1 MNGYDALN
9 VNVLN
14 VAKDEYT
21 KQLNSI
27 LAPLIMEG
35 IDSIY
40 KDAKKVENEND
51 IIHNFQLLLKEVPHW
66 NTHIISTECERIN
79 KVCDWLHDLV
89 TAVFVTNVKILTSVK
104 IVNKSKQFK
113 LKMPNFDTFIHAV
126 YIEVARF
133 FFHNPFL
140 LYEYDRITKRNKNKK
155 ESLRNV
161 QHCVEET
168 IRVLLPVQHILK
180 EYMQDN
186 GDEEDEDYQMLDKDS
201 IKSASEIVNPNITQ
215 HSNADNSKLKNM
227 VQRELDN
234 NKNMY
239 EMQPKKQTNDWGDN
253 VSEDQSKDCKSQ
265 HNDLE
270 SVYEDDEDENEVEEN
285 DEKPVPLNTI
295 SQPKSVT
302 LNGNDNKSRRFIEQE
317 MLNKERHQEEKL
329 SKEDEYED
337 DDELSDISNE

>member
-1 MNGYDALN
+1 MDGYDALN

-21 KQLNSI
+21 KQLNHI

-35 IDSIY
+35 IESIY
-40 KDAKKVENEND
+40 NDAKQTDNEHD
-51 IIHNFQLLLKEVPHW
+51 VIHNFQLLLKEVPHW
-66 NTHIISTECERIN
+66 NTHIISTECERIQ
-79 KVCDWLHDLV
+79 KVCDWMHDLV

-104 IVNKSKQFK
+104 IVNKQKQFK

-155 ESLRNV
+155 EALKNIQS
-161 QHCVEET
+161 CVEET

-186 GDEEDEDYQMLDKDS
+186 GEEEDEAYQMLDKDS

-215 HSNADNSKLKNM
+215 QSNVDNSKLKNL
-227 VQRELDN
+227 VKHELNN
-234 NKNMY
+234 NKDMY
-239 EMQPKKQTNDWGDN
+239 EVESQKQTPPEEDWDH
-253 VSEDQSKDCKSQ
+253 VSDKS
-265 HNDLE
+265 
-270 SVYEDDEDENEVEEN
+270 EN
-285 DEKPVPLNTI
+285 EKPVPLN
-295 SQPKSVT
+295 SVT
-302 LNGNDNKSRRFIEQE
+302 GYNDNNNDNDNDIQEDENEPKNVTLRGNDYKSKRFIENQTKKDD
-317 MLNKERHQEEKL
+317 MDSGEEDNIQD
-329 SKEDEYED
+329 DES
-337 DDELSDISNE
+337 ELSDISHE

>member
-1 MNGYDALN
+1 MEGYDALN

-35 IDSIY
+35 IESIY
-40 KDAKKVENEND
+40 DDAKKVENEKD
-51 IIHNFQLLLKEVPHW
+51 VIHNFQLLLKEVPHW
-66 NTHIISTECERIN
+66 NSHIITNECDRIK
-79 KVCDWLHDLV
+79 KVCDWMHDLV

-126 YIEVARF
+126 YIETARF

-140 LYEYDRITKRNKNKK
+140 LFEYERITKRNKNKK
-155 ESLRNV
+155 EGLKNIKGS
-161 QHCVEET
+161 VEET
-168 IRVLLPVQHILK
+168 IRVLLPVQHILQ

-186 GDEEDEDYQMLDKDS
+186 GQEEDEAYQMLEKDS
-201 IKSASEIVNPNITQ
+201 IKSASDIVNPNITE

-227 VQRELDN
+227 VQHELHN

-239 EMQPKKQTNDWGDN
+239 EVESQKQKPPSQDDWDH
-253 VSEDQSKDCKSQ
+253 VSESKTDEPG
-265 HNDLE
+265 ND
-270 SVYEDDEDENEVEEN
+270 DENEL
-285 DEKPVPLNTI
+285 DEKPVPLRSVVDEDEREDESKN
-295 SQPKSVT
+295 VT
-302 LNGNDNKSRRFIEQE
+302 LHGNDHKSKRFIEQE
-317 MLNKERHQEEKL
+317 TRNRAGKDVHSNENE
-329 SKEDEYED
+329 ED
-337 DDELSDISNE
+337 DIDIDDNESELSDISNE

>member
-1 MNGYDALN
+1 MEGYDALN

-27 LAPLIMEG
+27 LSPLVMEG
-35 IDSIY
+35 IESIY
-40 KDAKKVENEND
+40 NDAKQVQNEHD
-51 IIHNFQLLLKEVPHW
+51 VIHNFQLLLKEVPHW
-66 NTHIISTECERIN
+66 NTHIISTECERIQ
-79 KVCDWLHDLV
+79 KVCDWMHDLV

-113 LKMPNFDTFIHAV
+113 LKMPNFETFIHAV

-155 ESLRNV
+155 EGLRNI
-161 QHCVEET
+161 QHSIEET

-186 GDEEDEDYQMLDKDS
+186 GEEEDEAYQMLDKDS

-215 HSNADNSKLKNM
+215 HHNADNSKLKNL
-227 VQRELDN
+227 VQHELNN
-234 NKNMY
+234 NKDMY
-239 EMQPKKQTNDWGDN
+239 EVESQKQSPANDDWDHVPDN
-253 VSEDQSKDCKSQ
+253 KSEAAT
-265 HNDLE
+265 E
-270 SVYEDDEDENEVEEN
+270 PDET
-285 DEKPVPLNTI
+285 PVPLNSI
-295 SQPKSVT
+295 HDDQEGESKNVT
-302 LNGNDNKSRRFIEQE
+302 LHGNDHKSKKYIEQE
-317 MLNKERHQEEKL
+317 SRNREAKEVEEPAEEEEEEVDNE
-329 SKEDEYED
+329 S
-337 DDELSDISNE
+337 ELSDISDE

>member
-1 MNGYDALN
+1 MEGYDALN

-35 IDSIY
+35 IESIY
-40 KDAKKVENEND
+40 NDSKKVENEND
-51 IIHNFQLLLKEVPHW
+51 VIHNFQLLLKEVPHW

-79 KVCDWLHDLV
+79 KVCDWMHDLV

-155 ESLRNV
+155 EGLRNI
-161 QHCVEET
+161 QNCVEET

-186 GDEEDEDYQMLDKDS
+186 GEEEDEAYQMLDKDS

-227 VQRELDN
+227 VQHELNN
-234 NKNMY
+234 NKDMY
-239 EMQPKKQTNDWGDN
+239 EVESQKQPPPQDDWDH
-253 VSEDQSKDCKSQ
+253 VSEN
-265 HNDLE
+265 H
-270 SVYEDDEDENEVEEN
+270 DDDHATQD
-285 DEKPVPLNTI
+285 DEKPVPLSSI
-295 SQPKSVT
+295 QDDEPKNLT
-302 LNGNDNKSRRFIEQE
+302 LNGNDHKSRKFIEQE
-317 MLNKERHQEEKL
+317 RLNREKENHNEEVDENNYDE
-329 SKEDEYED
+329 EDNES
-337 DDELSDISNE
+337 ELSDLSNE